1 MERDKFM
8 TPNEAKDF
16 GIIDKVL
23 EHPLQ
28 EKDETS
34 ASSEN
39 PASTI

>member
-8 TPNEAKDF
+8 SPVDAKEF

-28 EKDETS
+28 EKDEVD
-34 ASSEN
+34 
-39 PASTI
+39 STRTTVQT